1 MITLFD
7 DPRLNLARGA
17 LGAVRVVHDPML
29 PPRVLRLVDA
39 EGNAFFAKQ
48 HSERD
53 RYVRELHAYLAWG
66 SHLIGHVPRV
76 VGRQDSTCTLLLTA
90 VPGVRADTH
99 APGSPEEE
107 QVHYEAGRVLGK
119 LHRAT
124 SVPPSGAVGTELAQ
138 RLHGWIARADR
149 ASLISAVERNGLSS
163 SADVLANTLMDSA
176 VCHLDYQPRN
186 WLLGNA
192 FGLCDFEHMRRDARI
207 RDFARLEF
215 RRWQAAP
222 NLRTAFFA
230 GYGQPLSDT
239 ERQLLES
246 FGAIEAVTALVRG
259 HEQDDPVLSTH
270 GRTVL
275 ARLS

>member
-17 LGAVRVVHDPML
+17 LGAVRIVHDPML

-39 EGNAFFAKQ
+39 EGNEFFAKQ

-53 RYVRELHAYLAWG
+53 RYVRELQAYLAWG
-66 SHLIGHVPRV
+66 TYLVGHVPRI
-76 VGRQDSTCTLLLTA
+76 VGQQDMTCTLLLTA
-90 VPGVRADTH
+90 VPGVRADAL

-107 QVHYEAGRVLGK
+107 ALHYEAGRVLGK

-124 SVPPSGAVGTELAQ
+124 SAPPSGAVSTHLAQ
-138 RLHGWIARADR
+138 RLRDWIARADR
-149 ASLISAVERNGLSS
+149 AGLISAVERNGLSH
-163 SADVLANTLMDSA
+163 SADVLANTPMDGA

-186 WLLGNA
+186 WLLGDV
-192 FGLCDFEHMRRDARI
+192 FGLCDFEHMRHDARI

-230 GYGQPLSDT
+230 GYGQPLDDT
-239 ERQLLES
+239 EQRLLEF

-259 HEQDDPVLSTH
+259 HEQDDLALSAH